1 MRRNFFKNSTFTIF
15 SLHWRSVLFL
25 LLNLFVNICISTFLL
40 ILLVYFHEF
49 KEMILE
55 SLIVLSNFVMRFL
68 NEDSAQPFFWIV
80 KKIESIAKKSQED
93 GVNQKLSLFYI
104 AFN

>member
-1 MRRNFFKNSTFTIF
+1 
-15 SLHWRSVLFL
+15 
-25 LLNLFVNICISTFLL
+25 
-40 ILLVYFHEF
+40 
-49 KEMILE
+49 MILE